1 MQDAL
6 NQAGGYN
13 YMGEREVGAGGLRGF
28 REEQEGH
35 RRKRRLGLVME
46 TMSAT
51 AGGCAGPL
59 EYGDDAH
66 LYL

>member
-1 MQDAL
+1 
-6 NQAGGYN
+6 
-13 YMGEREVGAGGLRGF
+13 MGEREVGAGGLRGF